1 MAPELL
7 IIDDDVRL
15 LKALV
20 ELLQVS
26 SIDATVETASSAEA
40 ALALIAEHD
49 YDAIVS
55 DIRMPHMDGFSLM
68 EKIHERRSDIPI
80 LLMTGQGDH
89 DLGVRALNA
98 GAYAFIP
105 KPIDTDIFLA
115 WLTRAI
121 QVRTLSRDVQEKT
134 GRLERQTEVLE
145 QAVQERTAH
154 LQAAL
159 GALKTAEHG
168 NRHLAALVE
177 SSEDAIISK
186 SLTGLIQTW
195 NRGAERLY
203 GYTAEDVIG
212 RHISLLIPAD
222 RQIEE
227 ADILARILRGERVP
241 PFETVRVRKDGSFVH
256 ISLTVSPIVDEGGHV
271 IGASKIARDITE
283 RKRIE
288 QTLHELRRHNELI
301 LESAGDG
308 IYGIDSRGRSTFVN
322 PAAARLLGWTPDEL
336 RGASMHRILH
346 HSHPDGTPYPA
357 EECPIYAALQDG
369 HVHAS
374 DSEVFWKRDGT
385 SIPVDYVSTPIW
397 DEGSIQ
403 GAVVVFKDIT
413 ERKGTEQHIRRLLTE
428 AEARERQLV
437 EKQAQLVQA
446 AKLASIGEL
455 TTGIAHEINNPLN
468 NIALFVGNAIDR
480 LGSSRTY
487 DAIVSNLK
495 KAEVQV
501 RRAETII
508 NHLRAFGRLSSPHKQ
523 PVSLNEVIQS
533 AVSFVS
539 EALRGR
545 NISAQ
550 LDLSPAELIVD
561 GNEVQLEQVFVNLL
575 TNARDALENA
585 DRKTISIT
593 SRKAGTLIEVVFID
607 TGAGIPADLIPRIFD
622 PFFTTKPSGQGT
634 GLGLSISYGILKEH
648 HGDIEVESRLGEG
661 TTFLI
666 RLPIGAEADRS
677 TAS

>member
-397 DEGSIQ
+397 DEGRIQ

>member
-1 MAPELL
+1 MVPVLL

-15 LKALV
+15 LRALV

-40 ALALIAEHD
+40 ALALITEHD
-49 YDAIVS
+49 YEAIVS

-68 EKIHERRSDIPI
+68 GKIHERWLDIPI

-121 QVRTLSRDVQEKT
+121 QVRCLSRDVQEKT

-154 LQAAL
+154 LQTAL

-203 GYTAEDVIG
+203 GYIAGDVIG

-227 ADILARILRGERVP
+227 ADILARILRGERIP
-241 PFETVRVRKDGSFVH
+241 PFETVRVRKDGSSVH
-256 ISLTVSPIVDEGGHV
+256 ISLSVSPIVDEGGHV

-288 QTLHELRRHNELI
+288 QSLHEHRRHNELI

-322 PAAARLLGWTPDEL
+322 PAAAQLLGWTPDEL

-397 DEGSIQ
+397 DEGRIQ

-413 ERKGTEQHIRRLLTE
+413 ERKRTEQHIRRLLGE

-455 TTGIAHEINNPLN
+455 ITGIAHEINNPLN

-480 LGSSRTY
+480 LEASRTHG
-487 DAIVSNLK
+487 AIVANLK

-508 NHLRAFGRLSSPHKQ
+508 NHLRAFGRLSSPHRE
-523 PVSLNEVIQS
+523 PVSINEVIQS

-545 NISAQ
+545 NISVQ
-550 LDLSPAELIVD
+550 LDLSPAQPIVD

-585 DRKTISIT
+585 DRKAISIT
-593 SRKAGTLIEVVFID
+593 SRMAGTLIEVVFAD
-607 TGAGIPADLIPRIFD
+607 TGAGIPADFLPRIFD

-648 HGDIEVESRLGEG
+648 HGDIEVESRSGEG

-666 RLPIGAEADRS
+666 HLPIGAKLDRS